1 MPSTERAAADDR
13 DLAATLTRRLAEDAG
28 IYAAVRVA
36 GGVAYLEGVVD
47 SASQRD
53 AATDIAQGLVG
64 IDRVQNDLDVEELD
78 PALSQT
84 REEEQEADVTYEMLE
99 GDQGPNPLELAPDF
113 SEGAPAAGDDMT
125 DDAMV
130 ATEEGIPYSPP
141 TDPVVRPA
149 ANDQGLEVVVGFG
162 TTSMDEYPDA
172 IESTA
177 LGAGPPGDEDLEER
191 VLQELA
197 ADAATT
203 DFFVN
208 VAARNGVVRLRG
220 RVPSLEDAEAIEA
233 VAARV
238 PGVREVVEELDVAG
252 MEGEGE

>member
-1 MPSTERAAADDR
+1 MASTERAAADDR
-13 DLAATLTRRLAEDAG
+13 DLAARLTRRLAEDAG
-28 IYAAVRVA
+28 IYAAVRVT
-36 GGVAYLEGVVD
+36 GGVAYLEGLVG
-47 SASQRD
+47 STNQRD
-53 AATDIAQGLVG
+53 AATDIAQSLPG
-64 IDRVQNDLDVEELD
+64 IERVQNDLDVEEID
-78 PALSQT
+78 PAPSQT
-84 REEEQEADVTYEMLE
+84 REPGQEADVTYEMLE
-99 GDQGPNPLELAPDF
+99 GSVGPNPLELAPDF
-113 SEGAPAAGDDMT
+113 SEDAPPVGDDVT

-149 ANDQGLEVVVGFG
+149 QNDQDIEVVGGFG

-172 IESTA
+172 LQST
-177 LGAGPPGDEDLEER
+177 GFGEGPPGDEDLEER

-208 VAARNGVVRLRG
+208 VSARNGVIRLRG
-220 RVPSLEDAEAIEA
+220 RVPTLEDAEAAEA

-238 PGVREVVEELDVAG
+238 PGVQEVVEELEVAG
-252 MEGEGE
+252 MEGGE